1 MRARVLLAQST
12 STDACAQALV
22 LLQAAVAAEEEVAAR
37 CGGAG
42 ERFAQAHEGEISRFL
57 GRAAAY
63 GALGALQVAMVEGA
77 GAVDSLRRGLCAA
90 EAEEARLGQ
99 RGAEASAAAALALS
113 SALLTQC
120 RGSSGSGGAAA
131 AAAAAAECGG
141 LLRRCLAH
149 FAAAQQRARRGGRN
163 WPRAGCCRICQLQ
176 AAAGAAA
183 RVQCARRTGLRCSCP
198 CRMGRGGGAE
208 RSCDCFGTL
217 SLSMVPPAV
226 TTGPTAW
233 LAPALVA

>member
-1 MRARVLLAQST
+1 MLLAQST
-12 STDACAQALV
+12 STDACAQALA
-22 LLQAAVAAEEEVAAR
+22 LLQAAVAAEEVVAAR

-120 RGSSGSGGAAA
+120 RGSSGSGGGGRVRGPAEALSGTLCCRAAA
-131 AAAAAAECGG
+131 RAAGG
-141 LLRRCLAH
+141 AQLAPRRLLQTL
-149 FAAAQQRARRGGRN
+149 
-163 WPRAGCCRICQLQ
+163 QLQ

-183 RVQCARRTGLRCSCP
+183 RVQCARRT
-198 CRMGRGGGAE
+198 
-208 RSCDCFGTL
+208 
-217 SLSMVPPAV
+217 
-226 TTGPTAW
+226 
-233 LAPALVA
+233 

>member
-12 STDACAQALV
+12 STDACAQALA

-149 FAAAQQRARRGGRN
+149 FAAEQQRARRGGRN
-163 WPRAGCCRICQLQ
+163 WPRAGCCRLCNFRQLLAQ
-176 AAAGAAA
+176 LHACSARGA
-183 RVQCARRTGLRCSCP
+183 R
-198 CRMGRGGGAE
+198 
-208 RSCDCFGTL
+208 D
-217 SLSMVPPAV
+217 
-226 TTGPTAW
+226 
-233 LAPALVA
+233 